1 MSNIAQRVDLRR
13 KYQNRDPKMLKIE
26 AAGLIER
33 AEKEKRDLNDDEK
46 LEFDVMMEEAQMEET
61 KGVGPQLWNQT
72 SSTSSP
78 SIGDTRIDPKLASE
92 WIGANGRPVTVLNN
106 SQRLSALPS
115 NRINGVSAE
124 DLSLGRWIRGIATG
138 DFKRYCPA
146 ELAALGENI
155 NHTGGYLA
163 PGHLSS
169 KVIDLARAKT
179 SVLVA
184 GGITVNMEHET
195 LRMARVKTDPTMQ
208 LKTENLAFTG
218 SDPSFDAVNFTA
230 HTIGTFVSISR
241 ELAADAPNIDLEVE
255 RILSASLAA
264 ELDRQALRGTG
275 STELSGLDVDGKVGE
290 TTSVGGITWQDL
302 GVALVDI
309 QSNNF
314 EPNAYIISPKRANN
328 LAEIQSSGG
337 GEWLGPQ
344 DSVAQMQRIVT
355 TNCADTDIYV
365 GQWDQYALGIRT
377 DAMIEVTTEGGGSF
391 EKYQVLVRIVFRGD
405 VKRINAG
412 AFHVLRGITD

>member
-1 MSNIAQRVDLRR
+1 MLERVDLRR
-13 KYQNRDPKMLKIE
+13 KYQHRDPKMLQIE

-33 AEKEKRDLNDDEK
+33 AEKEKRDLTDDEK
-46 LEFDVMMEEAQMEET
+46 LEFDVMMEESHMGKT
-61 KGVGPQLWNQT
+61 RGVGPQLWDQT
-72 SSTSSP
+72 SSQTTFP
-78 SIGDTRIDPKLASE
+78 SNGDTRIDPKLATE
-92 WIGANGRPVTVLNN
+92 WVGANGRPVTVLNS

-146 ELAALGENI
+146 ELAALGENV

-169 KVIDLARAKT
+169 RVIDLARAKT
-179 SVLVA
+179 SVLRA
-184 GGITVNMEHET
+184 GGITVEMEGET

-218 SDPSFDAVNFTA
+218 SDPTFDAVQFTA

-275 STELSGLDVDGKVGE
+275 SGELSGLDVDGKVGE
-290 TTSVGGITWQDL
+290 TTSVGALTWQDL

-309 QSNNF
+309 QGNNF
-314 EPNAYIISPKRANN
+314 EPNAYIISAKRANT

-337 GEWLGPQ
+337 GRVARTSGRRRADAAHCHNELRRYRRICRPVGSVRSR
-344 DSVAQMQRIVT
+344 DSDRRY
-355 TNCADTDIYV
+355 D
-365 GQWDQYALGIRT
+365 
-377 DAMIEVTTEGGGSF
+377 
-391 EKYQVLVRIVFRGD
+391 RGYY
-405 VKRINAG
+405 G
-412 AFHVLRGITD
+412 RGRVV